1 MTAILLAYSATTY
14 LFSGSFCYLA
24 FLGKLNQNTEK
35 FSSSKLSNLWIA
47 FLWPLWMIRE
57 VKAQDSQPE
66 IKKLMPKMSE
76 YLDRNH
82 ELTSTSSTV
91 VR

>member
-1 MTAILLAYSATTY
+1 MTTILLAYSVTTY

-24 FLGKLNQNTEK
+24 FLGELNQNSDK

-47 FLWPLWMIRE
+47 FLWPFWIIRE

-66 IKKLMPKMSE
+66 TKKLIPKMPE
-76 YLDRNH
+76 YLAQKH
-82 ELTSTSSTV
+82 ELTSTNSTV